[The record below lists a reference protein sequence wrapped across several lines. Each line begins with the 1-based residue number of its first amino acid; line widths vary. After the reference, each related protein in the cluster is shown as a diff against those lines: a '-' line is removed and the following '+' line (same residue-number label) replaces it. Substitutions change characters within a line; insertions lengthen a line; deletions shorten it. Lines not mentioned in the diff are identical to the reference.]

1 MPRSKP
7 QKVVIEF
14 GDGSKSEASFETL
27 PSQLQ
32 LELLR
37 QPFASQ
43 PSKTPEQEK
52 YVISKT
58 PEQEKYV
65 ILEWDDGWREVIQ
78 VDAACAEINRYY
90 VISRPEDV
98 GRLSL
103 NKEDG
108 YPELIEIVRKPLDL
122 RRITFLDTFK
132 ISLERSDREGKKMD
146 HFFAL
151 SKEGDAIQE
160 EMEAFRKAVAEEG
173 YDLQELQSQ
182 DPDQLREVYEKIRRK
197 MGIKAA
203 QRQQDVFDFIAYLT
217 KAAD

>member
-14 GDGSKSEASFETL
+14 DDGSKAEATFETL
-27 PSQLQ
+27 PSQLKF
-32 LELLR
+32 ELLR
-37 QPFASQ
+37 QPFASR

-52 YVISKT
+52 YVM
-58 PEQEKYV
+58 
-65 ILEWDDGWREVIQ
+65 LEWDDGWREVIQ

-103 NKEDG
+103 NKGDG

-122 RRITFLDTFK
+122 KRITFLDTFAL
-132 ISLERSDREGKKMD
+132 SLERSDREGKKID
-146 HFFAL
+146 HFFTL
-151 SKEGDAIQE
+151 SKEGDALQE
-160 EMEAFRKAVAEEG
+160 EMEALKKAVAEEG

-182 DPDQLREVYEKIRRK
+182 DPAQLREVYERIRRR

-217 KAAD
+217 KAAG

>member
-14 GDGSKSEASFETL
+14 DDGSETEASFDAL

-32 LELLR
+32 SELLR

-43 PSKTPEQEK
+43 PSANPEQEK
-52 YVISKT
+52 FVL
-58 PEQEKYV
+58 
-65 ILEWDDGWREVIQ
+65 LEWDDGWREVME

-103 NKEDG
+103 NKEDD
-108 YPELIEIVRKPLDL
+108 YPELIEIVRKPRDL
-122 RRITFLDTFK
+122 KRITFLDTFQL
-132 ISLERSDREGKKMD
+132 SLERSDREGKKID
-146 HFFAL
+146 HFFNL
-151 SKEGDAIQE
+151 SKEGDAISE
-160 EMEAFRKAVAEEG
+160 EMEAFKRAVEEAG
-173 YDLQELQSQ
+173 IDLQELRSQ
-182 DPDQLREVYEKIRRK
+182 DPGQLAEQYEKIRRK

-203 QRQQDVFDFIAYLT
+203 QRQQDVLDFIAYLV
-217 KAAD
+217 KSLD

>member
-14 GDGSKSEASFETL
+14 DDGSKTEASFDAL

-32 LELLR
+32 FELLR

-43 PSKTPEQEK
+43 PSKNPDQEK
-52 YVISKT
+52 YVL
-58 PEQEKYV
+58 
-65 ILEWDDGWREVIQ
+65 LEWDDGWREVIQ

-103 NKEDG
+103 NKMDD
-108 YPELIEIVRKPLDL
+108 YPELIEIVRKPRDL
-122 RRITFLDTFK
+122 KRITFLDTFQL
-132 ISLERSDREGKKMD
+132 SLERSDREGKKID
-146 HFFAL
+146 HFFKLA
-151 SKEGDAIQE
+151 KEGDAISE
-160 EMEAFRKAVAEEG
+160 EMEAFKRAVEEAG
-173 YDLQELQSQ
+173 IDLQELRSQ
-182 DPDQLREVYEKIRRK
+182 DPGQLAEQYEKIRRK

-203 QRQQDVFDFIAYLT
+203 QRQQDVYDFIAYLA
-217 KAAD
+217 KVAG

>member
-14 GDGSKSEASFETL
+14 DDGSETEASFDAL

-32 LELLR
+32 SELLR

-43 PSKTPEQEK
+43 PSTNPEQEK
-52 YVISKT
+52 FVL
-58 PEQEKYV
+58 
-65 ILEWDDGWREVIQ
+65 LEWDDGWREVME

-103 NKEDG
+103 NKEDS
-108 YPELIEIVRKPLDL
+108 YPELIEIVRKPRDL
-122 RRITFLDTFK
+122 KRITFLDTFQL
-132 ISLERSDREGKKMD
+132 SLERSDREGKKID
-146 HFFAL
+146 HFFNL
-151 SKEGDAIQE
+151 SKEGDAISE
-160 EMEAFRKAVAEEG
+160 EMEAFKRAVEEAG
-173 YDLQELQSQ
+173 IDLQELRSQ
-182 DPDQLREVYEKIRRK
+182 DPGQLAEQYEKIRRK

-203 QRQQDVFDFIAYLT
+203 HRQQDVYDFIAYLA
-217 KAAD
+217 KVAG

>member
-1 MPRSKP
+1 MPISKP

-14 GDGSKSEASFETL
+14 EDGSKRESRFESL

-32 LELLR
+32 WELLR

-43 PSKTPEQEK
+43 ASETPEQ
-52 YVISKT
+52 V
-58 PEQEKYV
+58 KYV

-78 VDAACAEINRYY
+78 VDAACADINRYY

-103 NKEDG
+103 NKEEG
-108 YPELIEIVRKPLDL
+108 YPELIEIVRKPMDL
-122 RRITFLDTFK
+122 KRITFLDTFK
-132 ISLERSDREGKKMD
+132 LSLDRSDREGKKID

-151 SKEGDAIQE
+151 SKEGNAIQE

-182 DPDQLREVYEKIRRK
+182 DPDQLKEVYEKIRRK
-197 MGIKAA
+197 MGIRAA

-217 KAAD
+217 KAAE

>member
-14 GDGSKSEASFETL
+14 EDGSKRESSFETL

-32 LELLR
+32 WELLR
-37 QPFASQ
+37 QPFASL
-43 PSKTPEQEK
+43 SSETPEQEK
-52 YVISKT
+52 YVL
-58 PEQEKYV
+58 
-65 ILEWDDGWREVIQ
+65 LEWDDGWREVIQ
-78 VDAACAEINRYY
+78 VDDACADINRYY

-103 NKEDG
+103 NKKEG
-108 YPELIEIVRKPLDL
+108 YPELIEIVRKPMDL
-122 RRITFLDTFK
+122 KRITFSDTFK
-132 ISLERSDREGKKMD
+132 LSLERSDREGKKID
-146 HFFAL
+146 HFFSL
-151 SKEGDAIQE
+151 SKEGDAVQE

-173 YDLQELQSQ
+173 YDLQELKSQ
-182 DPDQLREVYEKIRRK
+182 DPDRLKEVFEKIRRK

-217 KAAD
+217 KATG

>member
-1 MPRSKP
+1 
-7 QKVVIEF
+7 
-14 GDGSKSEASFETL
+14 
-27 PSQLQ
+27 

-43 PSKTPEQEK
+43 P
-52 YVISKT
+52 SKT

-78 VDAACAEINRYY
+78 VSAACADINRYY

-122 RRITFLDTFK
+122 KRITFLNTFQL
-132 ISLERSDREGKKMD
+132 SLERSDKEGKKID

-151 SKEGDAIQE
+151 SKAGDAISE
-160 EMEAFRKAVAEEG
+160 EMEAFKK
-173 YDLQELQSQ
+173 SQ

-203 QRQQDVFDFIAYLT
+203 QRQQDVYDFIAYLT

>member
-14 GDGSKSEASFETL
+14 DDGSETEASFDAL

-32 LELLR
+32 SELLR

-43 PSKTPEQEK
+43 PSANPEQEK
-52 YVISKT
+52 FVL
-58 PEQEKYV
+58 
-65 ILEWDDGWREVIQ
+65 LEWDDGWREVME

-122 RRITFLDTFK
+122 KRITFLDTFQL
-132 ISLERSDREGKKMD
+132 SLERSDREGKKMD
-146 HFFAL
+146 HFFTL
-151 SKEGDAIQE
+151 SKEGDAIHE
-160 EMEAFRKAVAEEG
+160 EMEAFKTFSWE
-173 YDLQELQSQ
+173 
-182 DPDQLREVYEKIRRK
+182 P
-197 MGIKAA
+197 
-203 QRQQDVFDFIAYLT
+203 
-217 KAAD
+217 

>member
-1 MPRSKP
+1 MHRSKP

-14 GDGSKSEASFETL
+14 DDGSKTEASFDAL

-43 PSKTPEQEK
+43 PSKNPDQEK
-52 YVISKT
+52 YVL
-58 PEQEKYV
+58 
-65 ILEWDDGWREVIQ
+65 LEWDDGWREVIQ
-78 VDAACAEINRYY
+78 VDAACSEINRYY

-103 NKEDG
+103 NKEGD

-122 RRITFLDTFK
+122 KRITFLDTFQL
-132 ISLERSDREGKKMD
+132 SLERSDREGKKID

-151 SKEGDAIQE
+151 SKAGDAISE
-160 EMEAFRKAVAEEG
+160 EMEAFKRAVEEVG
-173 YDLQELQSQ
+173 IDLQDLWSQ
-182 DPDQLREVYEKIRRK
+182 EPGQLAEQYEKIRRK

-203 QRQQDVFDFIAYLT
+203 QRQQDVLDFIAYLV
-217 KAAD
+217 KSLD

>member
-14 GDGSKSEASFETL
+14 DDGSKTEASFDTL
-27 PSQLQ
+27 PSQVQ

-43 PSKTPEQEK
+43 PSAHPEQEK
-52 YVISKT
+52 FVL
-58 PEQEKYV
+58 
-65 ILEWDDGWREVIQ
+65 LEWDDGWREVLE

-103 NKEDG
+103 NKKDD
-108 YPELIEIVRKPLDL
+108 YPELIEIVRKPRALK
-122 RRITFLDTFK
+122 RITFLDTFQL
-132 ISLERSDREGKKMD
+132 SLERSDREGKKID

-151 SKEGDAIQE
+151 SKAGDALSE
-160 EMEAFRKAVAEEG
+160 EMEAFKKAVEEVG
-173 YDLQELQSQ
+173 IDLQDLRSQ
-182 DPDQLREVYEKIRRK
+182 DPGQLVEQYEKIRRK

-203 QRQQDVFDFIAYLT
+203 QRQQDVYDFIAYLA
-217 KAAD
+217 KVAG

>member
-1 MPRSKP
+1 
-7 QKVVIEF
+7 
-14 GDGSKSEASFETL
+14 
-27 PSQLQ
+27 

-43 PSKTPEQEK
+43 P
-52 YVISKT
+52 SKT

-78 VDAACAEINRYY
+78 VSAACADINRYY

-122 RRITFLDTFK
+122 KRITFLNTFQLSLPFNSLWSDPTRRARK
-132 ISLERSDREGKKMD
+132 SIIFSRYLRQAMPSLRRWRPLRKPWKRRAWTSKSCSLRIPIS
-146 HFFAL
+146 
-151 SKEGDAIQE
+151 
-160 EMEAFRKAVAEEG
+160 
-173 YDLQELQSQ
+173 
-182 DPDQLREVYEKIRRK
+182 
-197 MGIKAA
+197 
-203 QRQQDVFDFIAYLT
+203 
-217 KAAD
+217 